1 MTDTKAS
8 NTEASPSITLTD
20 EALAS
25 LPVYMSM
32 VREARGHA
40 ELRGAALCRGAGIE
54 KSAVGPPVVCDK
66 TAT

>member
-8 NTEASPSITLTD
+8 NSEASPSITLTD

-32 VREARGHA
+32 VREPQRPV
-40 ELRGAALCRGAGIE
+40 ELEAVLDTVALTLT
-54 KSAVGPPVVCDK
+54 SQ
-66 TAT
+66 T